1 LERAIF
7 AKPRQSGRV
16 QRKSA
21 GLLVD
26 DESFKVV
33 GLPFYNKE
41 KENEF
46 AASFSAKL

>member
-7 AKPRQSGRV
+7 AKPRQYGRV
-16 QRKSA
+16 QRKS

-46 AASFSAKL
+46 ATSFSAKL